1 MVSPMEMLAARER
14 VEQESNGC
22 NGHGQIYGL
31 MSQILQDVESIG
43 KGRSNEQQ
51 GYKFRGIDD
60 VYNMVHPLM
69 SKHQVFCVPR
79 MLAQDT
85 SERITQS
92 GTTLRFVQ
100 LSMAYDF
107 FAPDG
112 SHVTAEVMGEAMDAG
127 DKASNKAMSA
137 AHKYAL
143 LQTFCIPTG
152 DVPDADYTTHPE
164 VTGERKQ
171 VSKSSVATEKCP
183 DCGGPMWD
191 NRATKKGKQPDYKC
205 RDKSCNKAIW
215 LNDSTPQT
223 EGYSEDQVLRDQLFN
238 QAEKLL
244 AKLPEEK
251 RKEKLGNLV
260 RLSTAQMAEKVNEL
274 AENARK
280 KANND
285 SAPTRSQEVERDIH
299 LREIGRDAPPEM
311 IAEYLHQH
319 FPGRILVELTNAEVA
334 QMHGDLVIPF

>member
-1 MVSPMEMLAARER
+1 MSTNEAEVNS
-14 VEQESNGC
+14 S
-22 NGHGQIYGL
+22 GQIYGL
-31 MSQILQDVESIG
+31 MAQILSDVESIG
-43 KGRSNEQQ
+43 KGRRNDQQ
-51 GYKFRGIDD
+51 GYAFRGIDD

-69 SKHQVFCVPR
+69 SRHQVFCVPR

-85 SERITQS
+85 SERITAS

-164 VTGERKQ
+164 ITGERKQ
-171 VSKSSVATEKCP
+171 VSKSSSAPQNCP

-191 NRATKKGKQPDYKC
+191 NRETKKGKQPDFKC
-205 RDKSCNKAIW
+205 KNKSCDKAVW
-215 LNDSTPQT
+215 LQSQTPQT
-223 EGYSEDQVLRDQLFN
+223 AGYSEDQILRDQLFAK
-238 QAEKLL
+238 AEKLMSGMTEDRRKDALGRLLMLSTEDMGKKINELSEAIQKKAKPTSDDPIEADRLKRISEIREKVDATLL
-244 AKLPEEK
+244 ANYL
-251 RKEKLGNLV
+251 KEKFENRKLEDLGV
-260 RLSTAQMAEKVNEL
+260 
-274 AENARK
+274 
-280 KANND
+280 
-285 SAPTRSQEVERDIH
+285 
-299 LREIGRDAPPEM
+299 DAV
-311 IAEYLHQH
+311 IQVHDDLYL
-319 FPGRILVELTNAEVA
+319 
-334 QMHGDLVIPF
+334 PF

>member
-1 MVSPMEMLAARER
+1 MEAET
-14 VEQESNGC
+14 

-31 MSQILQDVESIG
+31 MAQILSDVESIG
-43 KGRSNEQQ
+43 KGRRNDQQ
-51 GYKFRGIDD
+51 GYAFRGIDD

-69 SKHQVFCVPR
+69 SKHQVFCIPR

-85 SERITQS
+85 SERITAT

-164 VTGERKQ
+164 ITSERKQ
-171 VSKSSVATEKCP
+171 VSRSSTADRKCP
-183 DCGGPMWD
+183 DCGGAMWD
-191 NRATKKGKQPDYKC
+191 NRDTKKGNQPDYKC
-205 RDKSCNKAIW
+205 KSKSCNKAVW
-215 LNDSTPQT
+215 LEKEPIT
-223 EGYSEDQVLRDQLFN
+223 EGFGTDAALRDQLFA
-238 QAEKLL
+238 QAEQLM
-244 AKLPEEK
+244 AKLPAEK
-251 RKEKLGNLV
+251 RKDALGRLV
-260 RLSTAQMAEKVNEL
+260 LLSTEDMGKKVSEL

-280 KANND
+280 KAPEPSTVEDKERARLLTEIQKNADQKVLAAYLADHFEGKHLTDLSLDALNQLND
-285 SAPTRSQEVERDIH
+285 E
-299 LREIGRDAPPEM
+299 
-311 IAEYLHQH
+311 
-319 FPGRILVELTNAEVA
+319 F
-334 QMHGDLVIPF
+334 IPF

>member
-1 MVSPMEMLAARER
+1 MSTEVNDGGTR
-14 VEQESNGC
+14 
-22 NGHGQIYGL
+22 QIYGL
-31 MSQILQDVESIG
+31 MAQILQEVESIG
-43 KGRSNEQQ
+43 KGRNNLQQ

-85 SERITQS
+85 SERITAN

-152 DVPDADYTTHPE
+152 DVPDADYTTHEDIQPRSTSGGASTNG
-164 VTGERKQ
+164 TGEQPKFEQRQ
-171 VSKSSVATEKCP
+171 CP
-183 DCGGPMWD
+183 DCNGPMWD
-191 NRATKKGKQPDYKC
+191 NRATKKGKQPDFKC
-205 RDKSCNKAIW
+205 KNRSCNKAVW
-215 LNDSTPQT
+215 LDNEPRT
-223 EGYSEDQVLRDQLFN
+223 EGYSDDQVLRDQLFV
-238 QAEKLL
+238 QAEKLMV
-244 AKLPEEK
+244 KMEPEA
-251 RKEKLGNLV
+251 RKDALGRLLM
-260 RLSTAQMAEKVNEL
+260 LSTALMSEKVNEL

-280 KANND
+280 KQSNAALESD
-285 SAPTRSQEVERDIH
+285 RDKMI
-299 LREIGRDAPPEM
+299 REIQRDAKPEM
-311 IAEYLHQH
+311 ITAYLQENFGAESFDNLADEEIRQSH
-319 FPGRILVELTNAEVA
+319 E
-334 QMHGDLVIPF
+334 DLVLPF